1 MIDGLPLYENDFNK
15 HNTKNMQYKKLLSF
29 IMVLMLAINVSAES
43 FTYFNRGIAFKCKV
57 KDGKAIIT
65 GFDKNAA
72 VVVIPAQVKNKK
84 GHTLQVSTVD
94 LYGGYIKG
102 YKTRT
107 VVIEQGITEIS
118 KLCFLRFLELSEIYI
133 PNSIEKVGKYALAF
147 RKKNTIKFNMPST
160 IRESDLLAGNVIY
173 TKAVVPTY
181 SDPIAGID
189 LSDYSDDSAA
199 GEDEV
204 SSVKPSAPKIASIT
218 PGTSDIDMNIPRGS
232 TSRENTF
239 CLIVANEKYANQDTP
254 NVKYAAQDGKTFEEY
269 CLRTLGLPRENIRF
283 AVNAKYLEMKE
294 MLKWFGEVADAYGKD
309 ANFIVYYA
317 GHGVPDEKGN
327 CTLIPADVSINDVN
341 NGYSLKEIYTSLGK
355 LPLNSALVLIDA
367 CFSGNDRQNVAA
379 LDEAHRGIAP
389 VVKQEAVT
397 GNVVV
402 LTAASGTETA
412 LAYEEQA
419 HGLFSYFIMKKLQD
433 TKGEVSYGELYD
445 YVKKNVMRKSI
456 VAKGKKQTP
465 CVTVS
470 PKMLNSWKNIKF

>member
-1 MIDGLPLYENDFNK
+1 M
-15 HNTKNMQYKKLLSF
+15 NTKKLLSF

-57 KDGKAIIT
+57 KYGKAVIT
-65 GFDKNAA
+65 GFDNKAPM
-72 VVVIPAQVKNKK
+72 VVIPAQVKDKR
-84 GHTLQVSTVD
+84 GRMLPVSTVD
-94 LYGGYIKG
+94 LFQVALM

-107 VVIEQGITEIS
+107 VVLEQGITEIS
-118 KLCFLRFLELSEIYI
+118 KLCFYGFTQLSEVYI
-133 PNSIEKVGKYALAF
+133 PNSIALVGEKAF
-147 RKKNTIKFNMPST
+147 NPKTTTKFNMPST
-160 IRESDLLAGNVIY
+160 IHESDLLAGNVIY

-189 LSDYSDDSAA
+189 LSNYGDDSAA
-199 GEDEV
+199 GKDEV
-204 SSVKPSAPKIASIT
+204 SSVKPSAPKITSIT
-218 PGTSDIDMNIPRGS
+218 PGTSDIDMNIPRS
-232 TSRENTF
+232 SMSRENTF

-294 MLKWFGEVADAYGKD
+294 MLKWFGEVADVYGKD

-327 CTLIPADVSINDVN
+327 CKLIPADVSINDVN

-379 LDEAHRGIAP
+379 LDETHRGIAP

-470 PKMLNSWKNIKF
+470 PKMLNTWKNIKF

>member
-1 MIDGLPLYENDFNK
+1 M
-15 HNTKNMQYKKLLSF
+15 NTKKLLSF
-29 IMVLMLAINVSAES
+29 IVVLMLAINVSAES

-65 GFDKNAA
+65 GFDNKAA
-72 VVVIPAQVKNKK
+72 MVVIPAQVKNKK

-94 LYGGYIKG
+94 LFQIALV

-118 KLCFLRFLELSEIYI
+118 KLCFYGFTQLSEVYI
-133 PNSIEKVGKYALAF
+133 PNSIALVGEKAF
-147 RKKNTIKFNMPST
+147 NPKTSTKFNMPST
-160 IRESDLLAGNVIY
+160 IHESDLLAGNVIY

-181 SDPIAGID
+181 SDPLAGID
-189 LSDYSDDSAA
+189 LSNYGDDSAA
-199 GEDEV
+199 GKDEV
-204 SSVKPSAPKIASIT
+204 SSVKSSAPKITSIT
-218 PGTSDIDMNIPRGS
+218 PGTSDIDMNIPRS
-232 TSRENTF
+232 SMSRENTF

-294 MLKWFGEVADAYGKD
+294 MLKWFGEVADVYGKD

-327 CTLIPADVSINDVN
+327 CKLIPADVSINDVN

-379 LDEAHRGIAP
+379 LDETHRGIAP

-445 YVKKNVMRKSI
+445 YVKKNVMRKSV

-470 PKMLNSWKNIKF
+470 PKMLNTWKNIKF

>member
-1 MIDGLPLYENDFNK
+1 M
-15 HNTKNMQYKKLLSF
+15 NTKKLLSF
-29 IMVLMLAINVSAES
+29 IMILMLAINVSAES

-65 GFDKNAA
+65 GFDHKAA
-72 VVVIPAQVKNKK
+72 MVVIPAQVKDKR
-84 GHTLQVSTVD
+84 GRMLPVSTVD
-94 LYGGYIKG
+94 LFQVALV

-107 VVIEQGITEIS
+107 VVLEQGITQIS
-118 KLCFLRFLELSEIYI
+118 RLCFFGFTQLSEVYI
-133 PNSIEKVGKYALAF
+133 PNSIVLIGEKAF
-147 RKKNTIKFNMPST
+147 NPKTTTKFNMPST
-160 IRESDLLAGNVIY
+160 IHESDLLAGNVIY

-181 SDPIAGID
+181 SDPLAGID
-189 LSDYSDDSAA
+189 LSNYGDDSAA
-199 GEDEV
+199 GKDEV
-204 SSVKPSAPKIASIT
+204 TSVKPSAPKITSIT
-218 PGTSDIDMNIPRGS
+218 PGTSDIDMNIPRS
-232 TSRENTF
+232 SMSRENTF

-294 MLKWFGEVADAYGKD
+294 MLKWFGEVADVYGKD

-327 CTLIPADVSINDVN
+327 CKLIPADVSINDVN

-379 LDEAHRGIAP
+379 LDETHRGIAP

-419 HGLFSYFIMKKLQD
+419 HGLFSYFVMKKLQD

-445 YVKKNVMRKSI
+445 YVKKNVMRKSV

-470 PKMLNSWKNIKF
+470 PKMQNTWKNIKF

>member
-1 MIDGLPLYENDFNK
+1 M
-15 HNTKNMQYKKLLSF
+15 NTKKLLSF

-65 GFDKNAA
+65 GFDNKAA
-72 VVVIPAQVKNKK
+72 MVVIPAQVKNKK
-84 GHTLQVSTVD
+84 GHTLQVSRVD
-94 LYGGYIKG
+94 LFQIALV

-118 KLCFLRFLELSEIYI
+118 KLCFYGFTQLSEVYI
-133 PNSIEKVGKYALAF
+133 PNSIALVGEKAF
-147 RKKNTIKFNMPST
+147 NPKTSTKFNMPST
-160 IRESDLLAGNVIY
+160 IHESDLLAGNVIY

-189 LSDYSDDSAA
+189 LSNYGDDSAA
-199 GEDEV
+199 GKDEV
-204 SSVKPSAPKIASIT
+204 SSVKPSAPKITSIT
-218 PGTSDIDMNIPRGS
+218 PGTSDIDMNIPRS
-232 TSRENTF
+232 SMSRENTF

-283 AVNAKYLEMKE
+283 AVNAKYLEMKK
-294 MLKWFGEVADAYGKD
+294 MLKWFSEVADVYGKD

-327 CTLIPADVSINDVN
+327 CKLIPADVSINDVN

-379 LDEAHRGIAP
+379 LDETHRGIAP

-470 PKMLNSWKNIKF
+470 PKMLNTWKKIKF

>member
-1 MIDGLPLYENDFNK
+1 M
-15 HNTKNMQYKKLLSF
+15 NTKKLLSF

-57 KDGKAIIT
+57 KDGKAVIT
-65 GFDKNAA
+65 GFDNKAA
-72 VVVIPAQVKNKK
+72 MVVIPAQVKDKR
-84 GHTLQVSTVD
+84 GRMLPVSTVD
-94 LYGGYIKG
+94 LFQVALM

-107 VVIEQGITEIS
+107 VVLEQGITQIS
-118 KLCFLRFLELSEIYI
+118 KLCFFGFTQLSEVYI
-133 PNSIEKVGKYALAF
+133 PNSIVLIGEKAF
-147 RKKNTIKFNMPST
+147 NPKTTTKFNMPST
-160 IRESDLLAGNVIY
+160 IHESDLLAGNVIY

-181 SDPIAGID
+181 SDPMAGID
-189 LSDYSDDSAA
+189 LSNYGDDSAA
-199 GEDEV
+199 GKDEV
-204 SSVKPSAPKIASIT
+204 SSVKPSAPKITSIT
-218 PGTSDIDMNIPRGS
+218 PGTSDIDMNIPRS
-232 TSRENTF
+232 SMSRENTF

-294 MLKWFGEVADAYGKD
+294 MLKWFGEVADVYGKD

-327 CTLIPADVSINDVN
+327 CKLIPADVSINDVN

-367 CFSGNDRQNVAA
+367 CFSGNDRQDVAA
-379 LDEAHRGIAP
+379 LDETHRGIAP

-419 HGLFSYFIMKKLQD
+419 HGLFSYFVMKKLQD
-433 TKGEVSYGELYD
+433 TKGELSYGELYD

-470 PKMLNSWKNIKF
+470 PKMLNTWKNIKF

>member
-1 MIDGLPLYENDFNK
+1 M
-15 HNTKNMQYKKLLSF
+15 NTKKLLSF

-65 GFDKNAA
+65 GFDNKAA
-72 VVVIPAQVKNKK
+72 MVVIPAQVKNKK
-84 GHTLQVSTVD
+84 VHTLQVSTVD
-94 LYGGYIKG
+94 LFQIALV

-118 KLCFLRFLELSEIYI
+118 KLCFYGFTQLSEVYI
-133 PNSIEKVGKYALAF
+133 PNSIALVGEKAF
-147 RKKNTIKFNMPST
+147 NPKTSTKFNMPST
-160 IRESDLLAGNVIY
+160 IHESDLLAGNVIY

-181 SDPIAGID
+181 SDPLAGID
-189 LSDYSDDSAA
+189 LSNYGDDSAA
-199 GEDEV
+199 GKDEV
-204 SSVKPSAPKIASIT
+204 SSVKPSAPKITSIT
-218 PGTSDIDMNIPRGS
+218 PGTSDIDMNIPRS
-232 TSRENTF
+232 SMSRENTF

-294 MLKWFGEVADAYGKD
+294 MLKWFGEVADVYGKD

-327 CTLIPADVSINDVN
+327 CKLIPADVSINDVN

-379 LDEAHRGIAP
+379 LDETHRGIAP

-445 YVKKNVMRKSI
+445 YVKKNVMRKSV

-470 PKMLNSWKNIKF
+470 PKMQNTWKNIKF